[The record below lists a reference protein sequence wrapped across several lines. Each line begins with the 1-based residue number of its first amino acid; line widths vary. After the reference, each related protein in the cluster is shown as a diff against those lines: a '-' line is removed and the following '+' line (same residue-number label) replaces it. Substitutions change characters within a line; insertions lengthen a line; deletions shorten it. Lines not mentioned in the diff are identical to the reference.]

1 MRTPILA
8 ALALAFVAASW
19 VPAANKSAADT
30 WNRDQLIAWCIVPYD
45 AKLRDPDARAAML
58 EKLGVHKF
66 AYDWRAP
73 HIPTFDDE
81 VKACARH
88 GIEIVAWWF
97 PQKLDANAQ
106 IILDVIKRHQI
117 HPQLWVT
124 GGGAAVKDEAEQ
136 SKRIANEVARLRP
149 IVEAAKPLGCTVGL
163 YNHGG
168 WFGQPENQLA
178 VLKALRAEGCT
189 NVGLVYNF
197 HHGHDDVARFAEV
210 WSMLKDHVL
219 AINLNGMHVP
229 PQGRPPE
236 KIVEP
241 LGTGDHELAMMRVID
256 RSGWRGM
263 VGILNHRTD
272 VDAEEG
278 LTRNRA
284 GFDRLVASI
293 RAER

>member
-1 MRTPILA
+1 MRIPFLA
-8 ALALAFVAASW
+8 SLALAFVTTSLPAASK
-19 VPAANKSAADT
+19 PSADP
-30 WNRDQLIAWCIVPYD
+30 WNRDELVAWCIVPYD
-45 AKLRDPDARAAML
+45 AAKRDPEARAAML
-58 EKLGVHKF
+58 EKLGIKKF
-66 AYDWRAP
+66 AYDYRAA

-136 SKRIANEVARLRP
+136 ATRIVTEVARLRP
-149 IVEAAKPLGCTVGL
+149 IIEAAKPLGCTVAL

-168 WFGQPENQLA
+168 WFGQPANQVA
-178 VLKALRAEGCT
+178 VLKALRAEGFT
-189 NVGLVYNF
+189 NVGLIYNF

-210 WSMLKDHVL
+210 WSLLKDHVL
-219 AINLNGMHVP
+219 TVNMNGMHVP

-236 KIVEP
+236 KIIEP
-241 LGTGDHELAMMRVID
+241 LGTGDHELAMMRVIH
-256 RSGWRGM
+256 RSGWRGT
-263 VGILNHRTD
+263 VGILNHRMD

-284 GFDRLVASI
+284 GFDRLVATL